1 MDEIYNIQFGVSLL
15 KPYLIIALIA
25 ALCSYI
31 SFRSDFNKIGIFFFV
46 IVTIIFILILAL
58 FLCTYF
64 VEESQI
70 IQYGK

>member
-1 MDEIYNIQFGVSLL
+1 MDEIYNIQFGISIL
-15 KPYLIIALIA
+15 KPCLIIVLIA

-46 IVTIIFILILAL
+46 IVTIVFILTLC
-58 FLCTYF
+58 LCTYF
-64 VEESQI
+64 VEESQM